1 MWIFA
6 MIHHSGI
13 RTQELIEEV
22 ENVLP
27 RRARLLPGH
36 LSEVGSAVVQV
47 HPVDAF
53 GQEGQHAL

>member
-1 MWIFA
+1 

-13 RTQELIEEV
+13 LTQELIEEV

-27 RRARLLPGH
+27 SRARLLPSH
-36 LSEVGSAVVQV
+36 LSKVGGTVVQV